1 MMIVDV
7 AIALALVL
15 LCSAW
20 FGSFFDRRARLGLV
34 PFWRRVVAWVA
45 LLMLTAS
52 LIELLYCLEIV
63 GRSGHSLSVILSLF
77 ETGLVLAVAAFLACW
92 FSSRTTLAC
101 LLPSTI
107 LVGISWFLV
116 LSLIG

>member
-1 MMIVDV
+1 MMVDV

-15 LCSAW
+15 LLSAW
-20 FGSFFDRRARLGLV
+20 FASFFDRRARLGLV

-52 LIELLYCLEIV
+52 FIELLYCFEGV
-63 GRSGHSLSVILSLF
+63 GRGGPSPGVFLSLF
-77 ETGLVLAVAAFLACW
+77 ETGLVLAAAAFLTCW
-92 FSSRTTLAC
+92 FSSRTMLAC

-107 LVGISWFLV
+107 LVVISWFLV
-116 LSLIG
+116 LSLLA